1 VLDELRVGTW
11 LAIRRDDDH
20 WMRIKLAWRS
30 EDGEELVFVDRFGRR
45 GFELTR
51 PDLAALFQQDL
62 AEVIGDGR
70 TPIVDR
76 AIDAVRQSLSL

>member
-1 VLDELRVGTW
+1 
-11 LAIRRDDDH
+11 
-20 WMRIKLAWRS
+20 
-30 EDGEELVFVDRFGRR
+30 
-45 GFELTR
+45 
-51 PDLAALFQQDL
+51 LFQQDL